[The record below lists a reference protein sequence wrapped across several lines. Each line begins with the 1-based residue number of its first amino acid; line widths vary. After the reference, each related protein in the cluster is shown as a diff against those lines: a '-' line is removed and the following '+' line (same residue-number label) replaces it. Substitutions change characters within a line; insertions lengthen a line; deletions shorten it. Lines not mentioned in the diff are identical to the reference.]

1 MQTIRRN
8 PTRAGSPAFDT
19 RWCME
24 SLSMVPRHRSEY
36 KRSSSLCCCSMLPL
50 SSPLLWIIV
59 ISLLQVAGSAVASEE
74 SSTTACA
81 LISKAVSN
89 KSAVFFPGSSEYGAD
104 ILHFA
109 VSAEQNSTCS
119 VEPGSTTDVAKI
131 TEILALTRTP
141 FAIKGGGHNL
151 NPGFS
156 STPGVQLSMTRF
168 NQITFHAESQ
178 TVDIGSGLIWDDVYA
193 ALEPYNVS
201 VVGGR
206 ATGVGVAG
214 LLLGG
219 GYSYQTNQYGLAVD
233 NIAAIE
239 LVLPSG
245 EVKTVDETDE
255 DLFFALRG
263 GGNNFG
269 IVTKFT
275 LKTHPQT
282 AVWGGSL
289 TYDGSQ
295 DDAVTA
301 ALLNYTT
308 NNTDPRTGLQ
318 CTYAT
323 AAGQN
328 IAMVNL
334 YYNEPT
340 PPPGIFDAFLAIP
353 ALSSDISTR
362 SLLFPYSQ
370 CEYECHS
377 WCSRTLQ
384 HHITHGGHSCSHH
397 CYAERNNFLQQF
409 LASDT
414 LELNGYVVEPFIP
427 DQNIHPMNI
436 YYAWLD
442 SSFDEVMLRTSQAS
456 ASHLKQV
463 AAANG
468 ILGSAMYPNY
478 ALFGTP
484 LEDLYGQNLARLQ
497 EIKRS
502 VDPFNV
508 MGLTGGFKL

>member
-1 MQTIRRN
+1 
-8 PTRAGSPAFDT
+8 
-19 RWCME
+19 
-24 SLSMVPRHRSEY
+24 
-36 KRSSSLCCCSMLPL
+36 MLPV
-50 SSPLLWIIV
+50 SAPLLWITV
-59 ISLLQVAGSAVASEE
+59 VGLLRAESAVASEE
-74 SSTTACA
+74 SATTACT
-81 LISKAVSN
+81 LIAKAVSR
-89 KSAVFFPGSSEYGAD
+89 KSAVFFPGSSEYVAD

-119 VEPGSTTDVAKI
+119 VEPGSATDVAK
-131 TEILALTRTP
+131 TVKILALTRTP

-156 STPGVQLSMTRF
+156 STSGVQLSMTRF
-168 NQITFHAESQ
+168 NEITFHAESQ

-219 GYSYQTNQYGLAVD
+219 GYSYKTNQYGLAVD
-233 NIAAIE
+233 GITAIE

-275 LKTHPQT
+275 LKTHTQT
-282 AVWGGSL
+282 AVWGGSI

-308 NNTDPRTGLQ
+308 NNTDPLTGLQ

-328 IAMVNL
+328 IVMVNL
-334 YYNEPT
+334 FYNQPT

-353 ALSSDISTR
+353 ALSSDISGRTYYSLILSAGTNITAGVR
-362 SLLFPYSQ
+362 GLYNTISHTAVTAALTNAMRNETTFYSSLLA
-370 CEYECHS
+370 
-377 WCSRTLQ
+377 T
-384 HHITHGGHSCSHH
+384 
-397 CYAERNNFLQQF
+397 
-409 LASDT
+409 DT
-414 LELNGYVVEPFIP
+414 LELNGYVIEPFLPSAYLIGKTPTAYPP
-427 DQNIHPMNI
+427 DRSQNIHPMNI
-436 YYAWLD
+436 YYAWMN

-463 AAANG
+463 TAANG

-484 LEDLYGQNLARLQ
+484 VEDLYGQNFARLQ

-502 VDPFNV
+502 VDPFDV
-508 MGLTGGFKL
+508 MGLAGGFKL